1 MKYLLPIHDVI
12 KQLQE
17 VISVENRAVIVA
29 PPGAGKTTIVPLSLL
44 ESPNVNGQIIILEP
58 RRLAA
63 RAAASQMASLLN
75 EKVGET
81 VGFQI
86 RGLNKV
92 SKQTR
97 IVVVTEGI
105 LIRMIQSDPSLSKV
119 GCIIFDE
126 FHERSINADLG
137 LALSLQV
144 ATLSLIHI

>member
-1 MKYLLPIHDVI
+1 MIYPLPIHDVL
-12 KQLQE
+12 KQVHE
-17 VISVENRAVIVA
+17 AISVESRAVIVA

-86 RGLNKV
+86 KGLNKV
-92 SKQTR
+92 NKQTR

-105 LIRMIQSDPSLSKV
+105 LIRMIQSDQSLSKV

-126 FHERSINADLG
+126 FHERSIYSDLG
-137 LALSLQV
+137 LALSL
-144 ATLSLIHI
+144 IHI

>member
-12 KQLQE
+12 NQLQE
-17 VISVENRAVIVA
+17 AISVENRAVIVA

-63 RAAASQMASLLN
+63 RAAASQMASLLD

-86 RGLNKV
+86 KGLKKV

-105 LIRMIQSDPSLSKV
+105 LIRMIQSDPS
-119 GCIIFDE
+119 
-126 FHERSINADLG
+126 
-137 LALSLQV
+137 
-144 ATLSLIHI
+144 